1 MKIIRLKLASA
12 ILFGLFPACA
22 QAAQDLPPQTNPD
35 SPLVATPLLMPCAGE
50 IVRLDCPQ
58 RAHCRVANCLCEN
71 DHTAQ
76 FAPCIAS
83 RREQSNPDN
92 FPRAR
97 HSDGV
102 AATSDEANP
111 PPETDNAP
119 PPDDAP
125 LHLKRNRSLTQ
136 TLPADEPPVPIFIRA
151 MRLQGHKDAE
161 VEAFDDVELRQ
172 LGQVMFSDHIIYRQP
187 EDEVFAEGKVR
198 IEQKSDATE
207 GVELR
212 MKLGKKQGYLNAAS
226 FQFDEQIPHGRGT
239 ADKMLFEGDNRY
251 RLEQTQ
257 YTTCPV
263 GEDDWFLRASA
274 LDLDRTTQV
283 GVAHHASIEFMGVPI
298 LYTPWLSFPLD
309 KARKSGFL
317 APSFGSTGRSGS
329 EFTLPY
335 YWNIAPNRDATI
347 ATRLMQK
354 RGVQLNGE
362 LRYLDETYTGKAAAE
377 FLPSDQLLGMD
388 RYFLSLNHVQTL
400 APGLSGALNVQKAS
414 DNDYF
419 RDMGTQLAT
428 TSQITLPR
436 EGALSYNLGAWGVSA
451 RAQTFQT
458 LQDPSAPVVAPYHRL
473 PQVLL
478 NGGSRETLGTD
489 MALAGE
495 YVNFTHPT
503 LINGQRLTFYPSV
516 SLPLAE
522 SYGYL
527 TPKLGWHATRYTL
540 DQTNDGLT
548 DATRSLPVFSV
559 DGGLH
564 FERDAGLFGQSY
576 QQTLEPRLYYLN
588 VPYRDQSQIPN
599 FDSGQADFNYA
610 RLFTENRFSGGD
622 RFNDANHLTLAVTSR
637 LLEAESG
644 RERIRATLGQ
654 RYYFEDQL
662 VTLPDTP
669 VVTGKTSDILA
680 LLSGNV
686 SSQWS
691 LDSGWQYSQ
700 SENLTEKFNVGARY
714 QPAIGKTLNMG
725 YRYTRDALKQVDV
738 SSQWPLTGRWNG
750 LGRLNYSLPDS
761 KMLEGLAGVEYNAGC
776 WAFRTVVH
784 SFTTAA
790 TQRNNALFFQ
800 LELNGIGQIGSNPF
814 DVLRSNIYGYAKP
827 TETTYDNQPLR

>member
-1 MKIIRLKLASA
+1 MKTIRLKLASA

-22 QAAQDLPPQTNPD
+22 QAAQDLPPPQITPD
-35 SPLVATPLLMPCAGE
+35 SPLVATPLLG
-50 IVRLDCPQ
+50 
-58 RAHCRVANCLCEN
+58 
-71 DHTAQ
+71 
-76 FAPCIAS
+76 
-83 RREQSNPDN
+83 
-92 FPRAR
+92 
-97 HSDGV
+97 DG
-102 AATSDEANP
+102 AAAISADGNP
-111 PPETDNAP
+111 PPVAGNDA

-125 LHLKRNRSLTQ
+125 LHLKRNRGLTQ
-136 TLPADEPPVPIFIRA
+136 TPPAGEPPAPIFLRA
-151 MRLQGHKDAE
+151 MRLQGHKGAE

-172 LGQVMFSDHIIYRQP
+172 LGQVLYTDHIIYRQL
-187 EDEVFAEGKVR
+187 EDEVFADGKVR
-198 IEQKSDATE
+198 IEQKSDVTE

-212 MKLGKKQGYLNAAS
+212 MKLEKKQGYLNAAS

-263 GEDDWFLRASA
+263 GVDDWFLRANA

-283 GVAHHASIEFMGVPI
+283 GTAHHASVEFMGVPI
-298 LYTPWLSFPLD
+298 LYSPWLSFPLD

-354 RGVQLNGE
+354 RGLQLNGE

-377 FLPSDQLLGMD
+377 FLPSDQLLGID
-388 RYFLSLNHVQTL
+388 RYFLSLNHTQNL

-419 RDMGTQLAT
+419 RDMSTQLAT

-436 EGALSYNLGAWGVSA
+436 EGTLSYNLGAWGVSA

-458 LQDPSAPVVAPYHRL
+458 LQDPSAPVAAPYHRL

-478 NGGSRETLGTD
+478 SSGSREIFGTD

-503 LINGQRLTFYPSV
+503 LINGQRLAFYPSV
-516 SLPLAE
+516 SLPLAQP
-522 SYGYL
+522 YGYL

-548 DATRSLPVFSV
+548 DTTRSLPVFSV

-564 FERDAGLFGQSY
+564 FERDAGLFGLFGQSY

-654 RYYFEDQL
+654 RYYFQDQL

-714 QPAIGKTLNMG
+714 QPGIGKTLNMG
-725 YRYTRDALKQVDV
+725 YRYTRDALKQLDF

-776 WAFRTVVH
+776 WAFRTVAH
-784 SFTTAA
+784 TFSTAA

-814 DVLRSNIYGYAKP
+814 DVLRSNIYGYTKP
-827 TETTYDNQPLR
+827 NETTHDNQPLR